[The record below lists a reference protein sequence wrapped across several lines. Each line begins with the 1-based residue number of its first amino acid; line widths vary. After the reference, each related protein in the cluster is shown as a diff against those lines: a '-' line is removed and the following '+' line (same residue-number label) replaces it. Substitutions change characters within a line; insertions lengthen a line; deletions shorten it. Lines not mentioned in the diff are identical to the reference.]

1 MQIRIEKAICQNLEQ
16 ASGKEWLET
25 NGIGGFA
32 AATVVGM
39 NTRRYHGLL
48 VPATHPPLGRFVAV
62 SSLQE
67 TVRIGRAS
75 TELGCNRYAGAVHPQ
90 GYRYLNH
97 FRLDPYPVF
106 TYRIGDLEL
115 EKQVFMV
122 HGENTTVVLYGP
134 VSHPLTLEVS
144 PLLAYRDYHQLTRHN
159 PHINGASDIR
169 DGIVRFDPYA
179 DMPPLF
185 IAHNADEFSA
195 DGIWYYNFEYAVEIH
210 RGLDC
215 HEDLFSPGTFRFR
228 LEAGESARLILSMQ
242 PKVIDE
248 TEAMRES
255 EIARRRTVASSV
267 PHDRFT
273 ASLAQA
279 ADAFVVKRRDGL
291 STVIAGYPWFSD
303 WGRDTMISLPGL
315 TLVTGRFAEAR
326 DILEAFARSCDQGMI
341 PNRFPDYGEQADY
354 NSVDATL
361 WYVHAVDRYLAY
373 TGDLDFVRERLW
385 AVLTDILHWYRKGA
399 RYGIRMD
406 DDGLICAGQPGVQ
419 LTWMDAK
426 VGDWV
431 VTPRMGKPVEIN
443 ALWYNA
449 LCVMKSLAETFD
461 DPDRAVA
468 YGDLALRARRS
479 FARAFWNA
487 DTGCLYD
494 YIDGGYRDPAVRPN
508 QIFALSLPHRM
519 LPEDLERRILETV
532 EHDLLTPLG
541 LRSLAPENS
550 AYVGRYGGD
559 QTARDGAYHQGTV
572 WGWLIGPF
580 VTAWVRLHGATPES
594 RQEAMKFLQ
603 PFQHHLHDAGLGQI
617 SEIFDG
623 NPPHEPR
630 GCFAQAWS
638 VAEVLRAYVE
648 DILGRGPV

>member
-1 MQIRIEKAICQNLEQ
+1 MHIRIEKTICRNLEQ
-16 ASGKEWLET
+16 APRKEWLET

-32 AATVVGM
+32 ASTVIGM
-39 NTRRYHGLL
+39 NTRRYHGVL
-48 VPATHPPLGRFVAV
+48 VPATHPPLGRFVAI

-67 TVRIGRAS
+67 TVRLEGVS
-75 TELGCNRYAGAVHPQ
+75 VELGCNRYAGAVHPQ
-90 GYRYLNH
+90 GYRYLDH

-106 TYRIGDLEL
+106 TYRVGDLEL

-122 HGENTTVVLYGP
+122 HGENATAVLYGP
-134 VSHPLTLEVS
+134 VSHPLTLAVR
-144 PLLAYRDYHQLTRHN
+144 PLLAYRDYHQLTHHN
-159 PHINGASDIR
+159 PHITGAPDIR

-195 DGIWYYNFEYAVEIH
+195 DGIWYYHFEYAVEIH

-248 TEAMRES
+248 IEAMRES

-267 PHDRFT
+267 PHDLFT
-273 ASLAQA
+273 ESLAQA

-326 DILEAFARSCDQGMI
+326 DILEAFARSCDLGMI

-373 TGDLDFVRERLW
+373 TGDRDFVREHLW
-385 AVLTDILHWYRKGA
+385 KVLLDILHWYRRGA
-399 RYGIRMD
+399 RYGIHMD
-406 DDGLICAGQPGVQ
+406 DDGLICAGEQGVQ

-431 VTPRMGKPVEIN
+431 VTPRIGKPVEIN

-461 DPDRAVA
+461 DPERAAA

-479 FARAFWNA
+479 FSRAFWNA

-494 YIDGGYRDPAVRPN
+494 CIDGDYRDPAVRPN
-508 QIFALSLPHRM
+508 QIFALSLPYRM
-519 LPEDLERRILETV
+519 LPEDLERRILDTV
-532 EHDLLTPLG
+532 ERDLLTPLG
-541 LRSLAPENS
+541 LRSLAPTNP

-580 VTAWVRLHGATPES
+580 VTAWVRLHGATPEV
-594 RQEAMKFLQ
+594 RQEAMKFLE
-603 PFQHHLHDAGLGQI
+603 PFQRHLHDAGLGQI

-623 NPPHEPR
+623 DPPHGPR

-648 DILGRGPV
+648 DVLGRRPA